1 MAEDIQNPIEHTTFR
16 SEWVQNQPGGTITIH
31 NTTGLERVQISH
43 HSGGNLRFD
52 NKCAS
57 WFAPYTNQSLTLG
70 QSFITVGGDS
80 FERVVKHKESRVN
93 GDFTIITGDDNFF
106 TDDIATEYVE
116 VNREIAALQTAP
128 EVQYGATGNNT
139 KAEFANKGTP
149 NKNSGAVS
157 GGNYPKNSASNKVQ
171 DVRKEKQSQIIELEK
186 QMGVGGSIKLNSCKH
201 IYLQAGT
208 TAVNYDSGR
217 CVPNGEDVVQKWQ
230 WTGSGNRDQ
239 YGADNSGNSHKEI
252 RTAAP
257 IYESVDTSS
266 AMPFG
271 DITFNAMGK
280 INMQTGSGGFSLQT
294 AGEAKITSTGRLSLG
309 GHEVAIGGGSSGD
322 TGAVRVLSD
331 VLFSVKSG
339 NIASVEAPYINKIG
353 TTQITHITPKFH
365 CTNDV
370 HIERDLRVQRNVH
383 IQGNLHVHG
392 DITCNG
398 NITCDKD
405 MVVKGSKG
413 LTVTNGDV
421 NVSKGSVTAKV
432 DVTGGGISMIRHVH
446 PQTNGN
452 DRGGDTN
459 TRTAI

>member
-1 MAEDIQNPIEHTTFR
+1 MAEKIQNPIEHTTFR

-31 NTTGLERVQISH
+31 NTTGHERLQLSH

-70 QSFITVGGDS
+70 QSYVTVGGDS

-106 TDDIATEYVE
+106 ASDVASEYVE
-116 VNREIAALQTAP
+116 ANREIAALQTSP
-128 EVQYGATGNNT
+128 ELQYGATGNNT
-139 KAEFANKGTP
+139 KAEFVDRGSP
-149 NKNSGAVS
+149 NPKSGAVS
-157 GGNYPKNSASNKVQ
+157 GGSYPKSPTADKVQ
-171 DVRKEKQSQIIELEK
+171 EARKEKVPQITELEK

-208 TAVNYDSGR
+208 TAINYDSGR
-217 CVPNGEDVVQKWQ
+217 CVPNGQDVVRKWQ

-239 YGADNSGNSHKEI
+239 YGADNSSNSHKEI
-252 RTAAP
+252 RTSAP

-280 INMQTGSGGFSLQT
+280 INMQTGSGGFHVQT
-294 AGEAKITSTGRLSLG
+294 AGEAKLTSTGRLSLG
-309 GHEVAIGGGSSGD
+309 GHEVAIGGGSSNNAG
-322 TGAVRVLSD
+322 TVRVVSD
-331 VLFSVKSG
+331 VLFSVKSDDM
-339 NIASVEAPYINKIG
+339 ASIEAPFINNIG

-413 LTVTNGDV
+413 LTVTNGDI
-421 NVSKGSVTAKV
+421 NVSKGSVTAAV
-432 DVTGGGISMIRHVH
+432 NVIGGGVSLNSHTHGGV
-446 PQTNGN
+446 
-452 DRGGDTN
+452 DRGGSNTN
-459 TRTAI
+459 RPNR